1 MRERKHM
8 KKIAIIVVVLL
19 TALGIYGIT
28 TSKNVPSQQAKTFS
42 SIQSDVKSGAKLYDV
57 RTAAEYKA
65 GHFENAFNFSLQDMQ
80 AGTLPDVAKDQTAY
94 VYCQSG
100 NRSSQAT
107 AILKQSGFTNVIDL
121 GGLQDVQ
128 STGGKLIQ

>member
-1 MRERKHM
+1 M
-8 KKIAIIVVVLL
+8 KKIIIIVVGLL
-19 TALGIYGIT
+19 VALGIFGIA
-28 TSKNVPSQQAKTFS
+28 TSGNEPSQRAKSFS

-57 RTAAEYKA
+57 RTAAEYRA

-80 AGTLPDVAKDQTAY
+80 AGTLPDVAKDQKVY

-100 NRSSQAT
+100 NRSSQAA

-128 STGGKLIQ
+128 SIGGNLIQ